1 MSLNRTTETSPMR
14 SATSSITLSSN
25 ILVQAVPEEEALK
38 EQVDVPFSGEEVGG
52 RYLDMHTH
60 YHAFVNS
67 KFGRQC
73 DYVEYLVTFGH
84 TDEISRQHRLS
95 KPYRCALLR

>member
-1 MSLNRTTETSPMR
+1 MHVWAAVHSLRD
-14 SATSSITLSSN
+14 AVF
-25 ILVQAVPEEEALK
+25 VQAVPEEEALK
-38 EQVDVPFSGEEVGG
+38 EQVEVPFSGEEVGG

-73 DYVEYLVTFGH
+73 DYVEYLVTFGY
-84 TDEISRQHRLS
+84 TNEISRQHRLS
-95 KPYRCALLR
+95 KPYRCAPPMQSDPVEQQC